1 MPKLRHEDHSA
12 EAAPTMTGFRH
23 SDTLLPDDDLTP
35 RWPREPLTFAPMR
48 HDAGHLGKFLR
59 RALGL
64 IPREK
69 RRCSVA
75 PPIEVR
81 QGSSTCVLDNEFA
94 GGFGYQPRV
103 PENPPVF
110 LRRPSAF
117 RQMRQFLSS
126 GCGALNRVRC
136 LGIAVSCSGLRAR
149 GILTISGG
157 AVGTS
162 NRVRVPS

>member
-1 MPKLRHEDHSA
+1 
-12 EAAPTMTGFRH
+12 MTGFRH
-23 SDTLLPDDDLTP
+23 SDTRLPDDDLTP
-35 RWPREPLTFAPMR
+35 RWPRELLTFAPMR
-48 HDAGHLGKFLR
+48 HNAGHLGKLLR

-81 QGSSTCVLDNEFA
+81 QGSSACVLDNEFA
-94 GGFGYQPRV
+94 GGFGYQPRA

-110 LRRPSAF
+110 LRRP
-117 RQMRQFLSS
+117 FLPSVKCINFS
-126 GCGALNRVRC
+126 RRGCGALNRVRC

-149 GILTISGG
+149 
-157 AVGTS
+157 AAF
-162 NRVRVPS
+162 